1 MKCVAVV
8 EGKKGPQRVTMDRP
22 SPGPSQALLRTL
34 EVAIDGTDE
43 EIVAGGYGEFPRGEH
58 HLVLGHEALARV
70 EEVPEGGDLQEG
82 DMVVPTVRRG
92 CGLCIDC
99 KTGRSDFCT
108 TGLYLE
114 RGIKGAHGYMCEAFV
129 EAPQCLPK
137 VPPALKHV
145 AVLTEPVSIA
155 EKALEQG
162 LWIQGRLPE
171 FRANAP
177 LTGQRVLVGGTGPL
191 GMILSLLAAHQ
202 GAEVYAT
209 DRHPSDTGR
218 AKLLMSWGME
228 HLNSKEDEVLA
239 KAKEVEGFHLVLEAT
254 GSCQAPFDFAPS
266 LARNGVMVLLGV
278 PPPME
283 PFPVEGARIVREM
296 VLQNQTMVGCVN
308 SNLHHFERALEDMEV
323 LERERPG
330 ALAKL
335 ITHRLPSDD
344 FAKAFALASDPGA
357 IKRVLEW
364 T

>member
-8 EGKKGPQRVTMDRP
+8 QGKTGPQRVTMDRP
-22 SPGPSQALLRTL
+22 SPGPGQALLKTL

-43 EIVAGGYGEFPRGEH
+43 EIVAGGYGEFPRGDP

-108 TGLYLE
+108 TGLYVE

-129 EAPQCLPK
+129 EAPQYLHK
-137 VPPALKHV
+137 VPPALKPV

-162 LWIQGRLPE
+162 LWVQGRLPE

-191 GMILSLLAAHQ
+191 GMILSLLAVHQ
-202 GAEVYAT
+202 GAEAYAT
-209 DRHPSDTGR
+209 DRHPGETPR
-218 AKLLMSWGME
+218 ARLLRSWGVE
-228 HLNSKEDEVLA
+228 HLNSKEGEVQRRA
-239 KAKEVEGFHLVLEAT
+239 KDFAGFQLILEAT
-254 GSCQAPFDFAPS
+254 GSSNAPFDFAPA

-278 PPPME
+278 PAPKDS
-283 PFPVEGARIVREM
+283 FPVEGARILREM
-296 VLQNQTMVGCVN
+296 VLQNQTIIGCVN
-308 SNLHHFERALEDMEV
+308 SNLHHFERALQEMEV
-323 LERERPG
+323 LERARPG
-330 ALAKL
+330 ALARL
-335 ITHRLPSDD
+335 ITHRLPCDE